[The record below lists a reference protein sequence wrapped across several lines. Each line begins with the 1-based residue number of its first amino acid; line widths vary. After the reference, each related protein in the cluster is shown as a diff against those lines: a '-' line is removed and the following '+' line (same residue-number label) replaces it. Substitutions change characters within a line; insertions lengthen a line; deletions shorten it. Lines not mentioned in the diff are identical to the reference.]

1 MPPKIPG
8 SPLPATLPARQYGLG
23 VALFLEAAER
33 FSFYGMLSILLIY
46 LLDIRGLPAP
56 QANLFVGS
64 FNALALVSTLLGS
77 RLGEA
82 LLGPTRTVLYGCL
95 IQFTALV
102 LLGLSTTW
110 PMLFLPATATIAVTN
125 GLTRTNMA
133 MLVLRHATK
142 ERSADGL
149 ATLYTFAV
157 NLGAMFSFL
166 LVPWIGKRYGYATAF
181 GICATGLFLGAIT
194 ALLNRHSLG
203 GEPQGGT
210 TTNRAGERPDA
221 GQAVPRAMGEIGLVA
236 LFYWIILNFP
246 AGGHWI
252 FWIVTSA
259 IPVFWTVLWHN
270 ATVTERPGIIL
281 CLILVAEAMFYGIFD
296 EQTTSTFVLYALHN
310 LNRQFSLGG
319 ITLFQLDAPQIVAIN
334 AGLTMLIGPA
344 FVALYRFL
352 DKKFGTIALSTKY
365 ACGSLFI
372 VIGFLI
378 LYMNTAGP
386 ASGLRAPWG
395 MFGAY
400 AAISVAGLIMNGLG
414 LSVIM
419 TYLAPRVRN
428 MSVAVYYI
436 STGVAMYGGSVLA
449 NTMGIRHLHTT
460 ASVRDSLSIFHTFF
474 QGFTLLAAAGA
485 VMIILLLPV
494 LRILEKRTRPIPT
507 HQDRHKENE
516 TAPN

>member
-1 MPPKIPG
+1 MSVKTSG
-8 SPLPATLPARQYGLG
+8 RNLPATPPARDHGLV

-33 FSFYGMLSILLIY
+33 FSFYGMLSILLIC
-46 LLDIRGLPAP
+46 LLDARGLPAP

-77 RLGEA
+77 RLGDTV
-82 LLGPTRTVLYGCL
+82 LGPTRTVLYGCL

-102 LLGLSTTW
+102 LLGFSTTW
-110 PMLFLPATATIAVTN
+110 PALFLPATAIIAVTN

-133 MLVLRHATK
+133 MLILRHATK
-142 ERSADGL
+142 GRSADGL

-166 LVPWIGKRYGYATAF
+166 LVPWIGKRYGYAIAF
-181 GICATGLFLGAIT
+181 GTCAAGLFLGATT
-194 ALLNRHSLG
+194 ALLNRRSLAG
-203 GEPQGGT
+203 GG
-210 TTNRAGERPDA
+210 AGATAGPVEDTRNT
-221 GQAVPRAMGEIGLVA
+221 GQAVPRALVEIGLAA
-236 LFYWIILNFP
+236 LVYWVILNFP

-252 FWIVTSA
+252 LWIVTA
-259 IPVFWTVLWHN
+259 ALPVFWAALWHN
-270 ATVTERPGIIL
+270 ATVTERPGIAI

-296 EQTTSTFVLYALHN
+296 EQTTSTFVLYALHD
-310 LNRQFSLGG
+310 LNRDFSVAG
-319 ITLFQLDAPQIVAIN
+319 ITIFQLDAPQIVAIN
-334 AGLTMLIGPA
+334 AGLTMLIGPV

-352 DKKFGTIALSTKY
+352 DRRFGTVALSTKY
-365 ACGSLFI
+365 ACGSVFI
-372 VIGFLI
+372 VAGFLI
-378 LYMNTAGP
+378 LCMNTAGP

-449 NTMGIRHLHTT
+449 NAMGIRHLHATV
-460 ASVRDSLSIFHTFF
+460 SIRDSLSTFHTFF
-474 QGFTLLAAAGA
+474 QGFTLLAALGSA
-485 VMIILLLPV
+485 VIILLLPA
-494 LRILEKRTRPIPT
+494 LRILEKRASPPRA
-507 HQDRHKENE
+507 EGC
-516 TAPN
+516 APGKPNGP